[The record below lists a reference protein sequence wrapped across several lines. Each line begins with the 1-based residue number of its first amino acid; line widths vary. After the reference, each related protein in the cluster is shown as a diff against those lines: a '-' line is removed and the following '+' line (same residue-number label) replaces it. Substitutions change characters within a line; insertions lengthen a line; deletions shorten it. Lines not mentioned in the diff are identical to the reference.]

1 MKLIICIFLVC
12 AIGTLIIADRSCI
25 AQEKNNH
32 SDERNLLYN
41 NLKSE
46 FPRVSSKLLTPFL
59 DIPRHLF
66 VKGNIQSLAY
76 QDMDLPAGTKTIIP
90 APSLVL
96 EIMDVLGLGKKH
108 SVLIIG
114 RGTGYMGAVMSEI
127 AESVTLVELDES
139 YYGHLLSVIGPLEF
153 DNIELFGALR
163 QLPGTGGA
171 ESRRF
176 DRIVIHA
183 GIRELPAFVTSM
195 LRDGGQLIVP
205 ITSESG
211 FQTILRLRTGDS
223 FELESIRES
232 FFPLIET
239 LY

>member
-12 AIGTLIIADRSCI
+12 AIGTLIIDDRSCI

-66 VKGNIQSLAY
+66 VKGNIQTLAY

-96 EIMDVLGLGKKH
+96 KIMDVLGLGKKH

-114 RGTGYMGAVMSEI
+114 RGTGYMGAVMSEV
-127 AESVTLVELDES
+127 AESVTLVELDEI

-153 DNIELFGALR
+153 DNIELFGALQ

-211 FQTILRLRTGDS
+211 FQTILRLRIGDS